1 MGANLASRR
10 GRAGGNLTAGCL
22 SLAPCEPRR
31 NGRKRNAP
39 LTARDLLSTYSGVSK
54 EDRNIG
60 ASPVRGLVSGVLAAF
75 VLVGCG
81 DDLTT
86 EADTAPSGPTTPQ
99 GPQATPPNV
108 APNAFAGPDQAG
120 ECASHSGTRV
130 TLTSAGSSDTDGQVT
145 LYEWF
150 EDGRL
155 IATGPAPTL
164 NFALGT
170 HTILLRVTDDDGGT
184 NDDVVIVTIRDTRAP
199 LVAMHISP
207 TTVWPPN
214 HTMHVVSRGIS
225 AADVCD
231 PSPTVHVTVTSDE
244 PENGLGDGD
253 TAPDWSV
260 QQVRVAVFDVA
271 VRAERSGVGN
281 GRTYAIGTTAAD
293 GSGNSTTADGA
304 VSVPHN
310 Q

>member
-1 MGANLASRR
+1 MMYRSRM
-10 GRAGGNLTAGCL
+10 
-22 SLAPCEPRR
+22 
-31 NGRKRNAP
+31 
-39 LTARDLLSTYSGVSK
+39 
-54 EDRNIG
+54 
-60 ASPVRGLVSGVLAAF
+60 RGLARSLLAVLVLA
-75 VLVGCG
+75 GCG
-81 DDLTT
+81 DNLTT
-86 EADTAPSGPTTPQ
+86 EADDPRSGPTTPQ

-108 APNAFAGPDQAG
+108 APDAFAGPDQAA
-120 ECASHSGTRV
+120 ECASHSGTGV
-130 TLTSAGSSDTDGQVT
+130 TLTSAGSSDSDGQVT

-150 EDGRL
+150 EEGRL

-184 NDDVVIVTIRDTRAP
+184 NDDVVMVTIHDTRAP
-199 LVAMHISP
+199 SVAMHISP
-207 TTVWPPN
+207 TTLWPPN
-214 HTMHVVSRGIS
+214 HTMRVVSRGIS

-271 VRAERSGVGN
+271 VRAERSGLGN
-281 GRTYAIGTTAAD
+281 GRIYAIGTTAAD
-293 GSGNSTTADGA
+293 RSGNSATAGGS